1 MCFSKKRRNF
11 AAKFIK
17 RNNEKTNY
25 DDAGSGYELHN
36 VGKGKAKDGR

>member
-25 DDAGSGYELHN
+25 DDAGSGDKL
-36 VGKGKAKDGR
+36 